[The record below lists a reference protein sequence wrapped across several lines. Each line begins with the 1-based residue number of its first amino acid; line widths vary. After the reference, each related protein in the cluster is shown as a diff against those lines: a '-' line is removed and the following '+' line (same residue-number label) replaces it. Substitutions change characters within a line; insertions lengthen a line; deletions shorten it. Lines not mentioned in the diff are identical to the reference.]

1 MSVMQTP
8 EGRIDIRQLSIV
20 LGQGGQAFEAVQGLD
35 CQIEA
40 GQFVCVL
47 GPSGCGKSTLLGA
60 WARPNGTG
68 PLMKSLRWWAWKASP
83 GTGRTSSPEAC
94 SNGWRSPG
102 CWSTVHGC
110 C

>member
-20 LGQGGQAFEAVQGLD
+20 LGEGAQAFEAVQGLD

-47 GPSGCGKSTLLGA
+47 GDRKS
-60 WARPNGTG
+60 
-68 PLMKSLRWWAWKASP
+68 
-83 GTGRTSSPEAC
+83 
-94 SNGWRSPG
+94 
-102 CWSTVHGC
+102 VV
-110 C
+110 